1 MTTSASST
9 SKAGRPAPYG
19 RTGALDPGTVPIDN
33 KYYDQVGDD
42 WWDTEGPLR
51 ALHEM
56 NPARIGYFHRVL
68 RSRYPGRPAGTLRVV
83 DLGCGGGLV
92 SEELAA
98 RGYRVTGVDLSEG
111 TVAAA
116 RRHAAVSGVDV
127 TYLVGSAYGTGLP
140 DGCAE
145 AVVAS
150 DVLEHFHDL
159 PAALAEIDRLLAPGG
174 VLLFDTINRTI
185 RSYLLLILVAE
196 KLFGIIK
203 PGTHNWKMFIR
214 PMELRGLLYDAG
226 LLLEDTQGLGPARS
240 LPALLPDLL
249 LHRRLG
255 EFTLTG
261 DLSASYIG
269 HAVKRNA

>member
-1 MTTSASST
+1 MTTSPAASQ
-9 SKAGRPAPYG
+9 APD
-19 RTGALDPGTVPIDN
+19 RAAALDPGRVRIDN
-33 KYYDQVGDD
+33 AYYEEVGDD
-42 WWDTEGPLR
+42 WWNTEGPLR

-56 NPARIGYFHRVL
+56 NPARTGYFHRIVQE
-68 RSRYPGRPAGTLRVV
+68 RFPDRPADAVRVV

-92 SEELAA
+92 AENLAA
-98 RGYRVTGVDLSEG
+98 RGYRVTGVDLSPG

-116 RRHAAVSGVDV
+116 RRHAAASGVEV

-159 PAALAEIDRLLAPGG
+159 PAALAEIDRLLVPGG
-174 VLLFDTINRTI
+174 VLLFDTVNRTV

-196 KLFGIIK
+196 KLLGIIK

-214 PMELRGLLYDAG
+214 PAELRRLLADAG
-226 LLLEDTQGLGPARS
+226 LRLGGTHGLSPARP
-240 LPALLPDLL
+240 LPALLPGLL
-249 LHRRLG
+249 RHRRLG

-269 HAVKRNA
+269 HAVKPGSTAIVP

>member
-1 MTTSASST
+1 MATSTT
-9 SKAGRPAPYG
+9 PG
-19 RTGALDPGTVPIDN
+19 RTKPGRAGTLDPNQVTIDN
-33 KYYDQVGDD
+33 EYYDEVGDD
-42 WWDTEGPLR
+42 WWNTEGPLR

-56 NPARIGYFHRVL
+56 NPARTGYFDRVL
-68 RSRYPGRPAGTLRVV
+68 KARYPDRPANAIHVV

-92 SEELAA
+92 SENLAA
-98 RGYRVTGVDLSEG
+98 RGYRVTGIDLSAG

-116 RRHAAVSGVDV
+116 RRHAAVSGVEVD
-127 TYLVGSAYGTGLP
+127 YLVGSAYGTGLP

-159 PAALAEIDRLLAPGG
+159 PAALAEIDRLLVPGG
-174 VLLFDTINRTI
+174 VLLFDTVNRTL

-196 KLFGIIK
+196 KLLGVIK

-214 PMELRGLLYDAG
+214 PNELRGLLYDAG
-226 LLLEDTQGLGPARS
+226 LVLDETHGLGPVRS
-240 LPALLPDLL
+240 LPSLLPGLL

-255 EFTLTG
+255 TFALTG
-261 DLSASYIG
+261 DRSASYIG
-269 HAVKRNA
+269 HATKLSAS

>member
-1 MTTSASST
+1 MATSASST
-9 SKAGRPAPYG
+9 TASG
-19 RTGALDPGTVPIDN
+19 RTGALDPGQVPIDN
-33 KYYDQVGDD
+33 EYYNKVGDD
-42 WWDTEGPLR
+42 WWNTEGPLR

-56 NPARIGYFHRVL
+56 NPARTGYFDRVL
-68 RSRYPGRPAGTLRVV
+68 KARYPDRPAGTVRVV

-92 SEELAA
+92 AENLAA
-98 RGYRVTGVDLSEG
+98 RGYRVTGIDLSAG

-116 RRHAAVSGVDV
+116 RRHAAASGVDV

-159 PAALAEIDRLLAPGG
+159 PTALAEIDRLLAPGG
-174 VLLFDTINRTI
+174 VLLFDTVNRTV

-196 KLFGIIK
+196 KLLGIIK

-214 PMELRGLLYDAG
+214 PTELRGLLHDAG
-226 LLLEDTQGLGPARS
+226 LLLEDTHGLGPARP
-240 LPALLPDLL
+240 LPALLPGLL
-249 LHRRLG
+249 RHRRLG

-269 HAVKRNA
+269 HAVKRSTSCTP